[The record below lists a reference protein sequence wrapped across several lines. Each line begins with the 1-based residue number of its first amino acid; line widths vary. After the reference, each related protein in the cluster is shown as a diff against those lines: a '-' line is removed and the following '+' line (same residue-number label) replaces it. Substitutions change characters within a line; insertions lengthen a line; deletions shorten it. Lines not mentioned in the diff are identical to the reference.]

1 MRDQLELLTALQEL
15 DDSLRQLRKEQQAL
29 PLRLKA
35 SEREHGEACQKLK
48 SVQAEID
55 RNERQQH
62 DLEMDLQST
71 QDGLVKVQ
79 RKLREVKTNREYS
92 AVLAEID
99 AGNQHIGSVEDQL
112 LQLMEHAEQK
122 RQARQLQEQRVQVTH
137 DALQEQGNAVKKA
150 SQALDQEILAEQ
162 EKRRQT
168 SIKLSA
174 DVLEVYEKLA
184 AQHDRSV
191 VVHVRDGTCGGCHLK
206 VLPQLVS
213 DIRLQESLHTCPHC
227 RLILLWPNDCNE
239 TDVQLKEA
247 PEST

>member
-15 DDSLRQLRKEQQAL
+15 DDRLRLLRKEQQAL
-29 PLRLKA
+29 PLRLNA
-35 SEREHGEACQKLK
+35 PEREHVEACQGLK

-71 QDGLVKVQ
+71 QDGLAKVQ
-79 RKLREVKTNREYS
+79 RKLREVKTNKEYS

-122 RQARQLQEQRVQVTH
+122 RQARQLQEQRVQITH
-137 DALQEQGNAVKKA
+137 DALQEQTHAVKEA
-150 SQALDQEILAEQ
+150 SAALDEEILVEQ
-162 EKRRQT
+162 EKRLQT
-168 SIKLSA
+168 AVGLKAELL
-174 DVLEVYEKLA
+174 DRYEKLA
-184 AQHDRSV
+184 AQHDSSV
-191 VVHVRDGTCGGCHLK
+191 VVHLRDGTCGGCHLK

-227 RLILLWPNDCNE
+227 RLILLWP
-239 TDVQLKEA
+239 KECVHT
-247 PEST
+247 ESQ

>member
-213 DIRLQESLHTCPHC
+213 DIRLQDSLHTCPHC

>member
-15 DDSLRQLRKEQQAL
+15 DDRLRLLRQEQQAL

-35 SEREHGEACQKLK
+35 PQREHGEACRELK

-55 RNERQQH
+55 LNARQQH
-62 DLEMDLQST
+62 NLEMDLQST
-71 QDGLVKVQ
+71 QDGLAKVQ
-79 RKLREVKTNREYS
+79 RKLREVKTNKEYS

-99 AGNQHIGSVEDQL
+99 TGNRHIESVEDQL

-122 RQARQLQEQRVQVTH
+122 HQAKQLQEQRVQVTH
-137 DALQEQGNAVKKA
+137 DALQEQGHAVKEA
-150 SQALDQEILAEQ
+150 SDALDQEIAAEQ
-162 EKRRQT
+162 EKRRQAA
-168 SIKLSA
+168 IGLRA
-174 DVLEVYEKLA
+174 DLLEAYEKLA

-213 DIRLQESLHTCPHC
+213 DIRLQDSLHTCPHC
-227 RLILLWPNDCNE
+227 RLILLWPSQCAE
-239 TDVQLKEA
+239 TEVELEEA
-247 PEST
+247 PESP

>member
-15 DDSLRQLRKEQQAL
+15 DDRLRLLRREQRAL

-35 SEREHGEACQKLK
+35 PEREHGEAYQELK

-71 QDGLVKVQ
+71 QDALAKVQ
-79 RKLREVKTNREYS
+79 RKLREVKTNKEYS

-99 AGNQHIGSVEDQL
+99 AGNEHIGSVEDQL
-112 LQLMEHAEQK
+112 LQLMENAEQK
-122 RQARQLQEQRVQVTH
+122 RQARRLRERRVQVTYE
-137 DALQEQGNAVKKA
+137 ALQQEGGAVKEA
-150 SQALDQEILAEQ
+150 SKALDQEILAEQ
-162 EKRRQT
+162 EKRHQT
-168 SIKLSA
+168 AVGLRA
-174 DVLEVYEKLA
+174 ELLERYEKLA
-184 AQHDRSV
+184 AQHDSSV
-191 VVHVRDGTCGGCHLK
+191 VVHLRDGTCGGCHLK

-227 RLILLWPNDCNE
+227 RLILLWPNEC
-239 TDVQLKEA
+239 VQT
-247 PEST
+247 ESQ

>member
-1 MRDQLELLTALQEL
+1 MRDQLELLTALQEI
-15 DDSLRQLRKEQQAL
+15 DDKLRLLRREQQAL
-29 PLRLKA
+29 PLRLEHP
-35 SEREHGEACQKLK
+35 EREHGEAARELK

-62 DLEMDLQST
+62 NLEMDLQST
-71 QDGLVKVQ
+71 QDALAKVE
-79 RKLREVKTNREYS
+79 RKLREVKTNKEYS

-99 AGNQHIGSVEDQL
+99 TGKQHIVSVEDRL

-122 RQARQLQEQRVQVTH
+122 RLAKQQQEERVQVTRVT
-137 DALQEQGNAVKKA
+137 LQEQGYAVKEA
-150 SQALDQEILAEQ
+150 SEVLDREIVAEQ

-168 SIKLSA
+168 AVGLRGEL
-174 DVLEVYEKLA
+174 LEVYDKLA

-191 VVHVRDGTCGGCHLK
+191 VVHLRDGTCDGCHLK

-227 RLILLWPNDCNE
+227 RLILLWPNECIQ
-239 TDVQLKEA
+239 TDS
-247 PEST
+247 P